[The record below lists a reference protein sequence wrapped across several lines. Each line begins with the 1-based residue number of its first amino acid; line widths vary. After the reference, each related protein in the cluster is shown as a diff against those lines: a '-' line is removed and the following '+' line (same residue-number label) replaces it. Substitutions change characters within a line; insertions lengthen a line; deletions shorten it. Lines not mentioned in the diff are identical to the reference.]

1 MDGAHTHGHG
11 PTGLGELVVLALG
24 VVLAADILARVLTL
38 LLIVLAAGGGV
49 LAAGLIGY
57 VVLACR
63 RYQQQDTWLNAA
75 SRDWPVVPGDPP
87 RAVLADPV
95 TLRQAITEL
104 QAQLWAARDAVR
116 AVAEAHGACLHPVQ
130 LRRINTDTGETEQVL
145 IPCGA
150 TLASKCPPCA
160 ERAKVLRA
168 AQCAE
173 GWHLDAEPITGPPPP
188 DEVQAMWV

>member
-38 LLIVLAAGGGV
+38 LLVVLAVGGGV
-49 LAAGLIGY
+49 LVIGLIGY

-75 SRDWPVVPGDPP
+75 PRGWPDVPGDPS
-87 RAVLADPV
+87 RAVLDDPV

-104 QAQLWAARDAVR
+104 QAQLLA
-116 AVAEAHGACLHPVQ
+116 AHGNLPPAAAVGSQHLHLHGLTPEQ
-130 LRRINTDTGETEQVL
+130 IALIMTELQDRHHR
-145 IPCGA
+145 G
-150 TLASKCPPCA
+150 
-160 ERAKVLRA
+160 
-168 AQCAE
+168 
-173 GWHLDAEPITGPPPP
+173 GWQDGGS
-188 DEVQAMWV
+188 Q

>member
-38 LLIVLAAGGGV
+38 LLVVLAVAGG
-49 LAAGLIGY
+49 LLLIGLIGY

-75 SRDWPVVPGDPP
+75 TSGWPDVPGDPP
-87 RAVLADPV
+87 RAVLDDPV

-104 QAQLWAARDAVR
+104 HAQLLAAHSDLLPPA
-116 AVAEAHGACLHPVQ
+116 AGSQHLHLHGLTPEQAAAIITELQDRHHP
-130 LRRINTDTGETEQVL
+130 G
-145 IPCGA
+145 
-150 TLASKCPPCA
+150 
-160 ERAKVLRA
+160 
-168 AQCAE
+168 
-173 GWHLDAEPITGPPPP
+173 GWQDGVSP
-188 DEVQAMWV
+188 